1 MEFTTESG
9 IKCVINGADFVSASR
24 LKVAVLKAIKDSG
37 VKISEIDFTKL
48 LSGVKDDM
56 ESAVKSGALDSLL
69 EVVIELDCSKEVN
82 EAIFDCL
89 ARSTYN
95 GERIIRETFE
105 PEEARGDYY
114 MIIIACLKRNLSPF
128 FKTLISKLQK
138 LSPKIDDTQKQK

>member
-9 IKCVINGADFVSASR
+9 IKCIINGADFASASR

-37 VKISEIDFTKL
+37 VKVSEIDFSKL

-69 EVVIELDCSKEVN
+69 ELVIELDCSKAVN

-95 GERIIRETFE
+95 GERIVRETFE

-114 MIIIACLKRNLSPF
+114 TIVIACLKRNLSPF

-138 LSPKIDDTQKQK
+138 LAPTPSESQK